1 MHTGQPWRL
10 LTVSITL
17 TALLAPG
24 CAWLHPQP
32 PFELALTE
40 RPRIALLPIG
50 LNVDI
55 TSLSTVKTLEQ
66 SPSPEDEPRL
76 IAEAIHDV
84 AQEARWLLLS
94 RLAARQGFQFVPL
107 EETDAAVAALG
118 LKPGALPTAE
128 QVSSLG
134 QKLNADLVMVA
145 TIEDYGK
152 VRWQWLLVGMLT
164 DMTAESIIL
173 GVATSWNPIAIFANI
188 GFELLTSTPVWFGG
202 GYLFGVALRPVR
214 VEARTYETGLG
225 YPIWQEME
233 IALYAWRL
241 LKELPESERGK
252 KEAQLRINLATAME
266 ALAESLSDQHF
277 AMTQLRGSEEP
288 SRR

>member
-1 MHTGQPWRL
+1 MHTGQPWKL
-10 LTVSITL
+10 LTVSMALI
-17 TALLAPG
+17 ALLAPG
-24 CAWLHPQP
+24 CAWLHPQLP
-32 PFELALTE
+32 TELAITE

-50 LNVDI
+50 LNVEI

-76 IAEAIHDV
+76 VAEAIHDV
-84 AQEARWLLLS
+84 AQEARWLLQS

-107 EETDAAVAALG
+107 EETDAAVAGLG

-128 QVSSLG
+128 QVSILG

-152 VRWQWLLVGMLT
+152 VRWQWLLAGMLT

-214 VEARTYETGLG
+214 VEARTYETGQG
-225 YPIWQEME
+225 YPNLAGDGGCAVCLGPAQGFARVRTGE
-233 IALYAWRL
+233 
-241 LKELPESERGK
+241 ERGTV
-252 KEAQLRINLATAME
+252 AHQLGHR
-266 ALAESLSDQHF
+266 D
-277 AMTQLRGSEEP
+277 GSA
-288 SRR
+288 R